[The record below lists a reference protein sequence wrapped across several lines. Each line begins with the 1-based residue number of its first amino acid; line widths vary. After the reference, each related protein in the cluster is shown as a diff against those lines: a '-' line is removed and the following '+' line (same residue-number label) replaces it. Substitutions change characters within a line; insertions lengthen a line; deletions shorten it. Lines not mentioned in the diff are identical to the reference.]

1 MVQLGQQ
8 LLRNIFSS
16 WGGYAARLII
26 TFFFV
31 PYIASILGDAR
42 YGVWVIIFQTIA
54 YFSLLD
60 LGLSSALTR
69 YVSRYLREH
78 DFEKINR
85 VLSTSGALY
94 LLVGTLVFAG
104 IYLFVQTLFAYFK
117 IGDPVLIEEG
127 KTALLILGAFM
138 AFNSYLLPFGN
149 SLSAFQRHDIA
160 LLLVTGE
167 ELIRVLI
174 MVWFLSQGYGLVALA
189 LVTLCTSVLRHLVGG
204 LWLRRLHPEVRMRP
218 ANVGTGTARMLIGY
232 SRISFAITLCWLVI
246 FNTDTFLLGLLSS
259 SAAAGIY
266 NPAAQLML
274 YLRNI
279 VNSIGAPLVPAVSH
293 VEAGGDIDKVRSVY
307 VRGIKYVSYISW
319 VFTVGIIVY
328 ADAFV
333 GLWLPPE
340 FSEAATVMVILSVG
354 SAFLLPQIIG
364 ISILFGIERHRY
376 LLSTL
381 VIESLAKII
390 LSIVLIPRYDL
401 IGMALANSIP
411 QVILYTTLYP
421 ITMARALR
429 METKDILVPGLV
441 RGAVGACLSLPAA
454 LLLRRLV
461 PPVSWPALAIDV
473 LIVAAIVILVG
484 YFLLEPGDR
493 LKVKSLIGK
502 TP

>member
-1 MVQLGQQ
+1 MQLGQQ
-8 LLRNIFSS
+8 LLKNIFSS
-16 WGGYAARLII
+16 WGGYVVRLII

-31 PYIASILGDAR
+31 PYIASVFGDAR

-78 DFEKINR
+78 DFRQINR

-94 LLVGTLVFAG
+94 LIVGTLVFAG
-104 IYLFVQTLFAYFK
+104 IYVFVHGLFGYFK
-117 IGDPVLIEEG
+117 IGDPALAEEG
-127 KTALLILGAFM
+127 KTALLILGGFM

-149 SLSAFQRHDIA
+149 SLSAFQRHDIT
-160 LLLVTGE
+160 LLLTTGE

-174 MVWFLSQGYGLVALA
+174 MVWLLSQGYGLVALA
-189 LVTLCTSVLRHLVGG
+189 LVTLSTSVTRHLIGG
-204 LWLRRLHPEVRMRP
+204 LWLRKLHPEVRLRP
-218 ANVGTGTARMLIGY
+218 AHVDSGTARMLVGY
-232 SRISFAITLCWLVI
+232 SRISFGITLCWLVI
-246 FNTDTFLLGLLSS
+246 FNTDTFLLGLFSS
-259 SAAAGIY
+259 SAAAGVY

-279 VNSIGAPLVPAVSH
+279 INSIGAPLIPAVSH

-307 VRGIKYVSYISW
+307 LRGIKYVSYISW

-328 ADAFV
+328 AGAFV

-364 ISILFGIERHRY
+364 ISVLFGIERHQY
-376 LLSTL
+376 LLRVL
-381 VIESLAKII
+381 IVESLAKIALAI
-390 LSIVLIPRYDL
+390 LLIPRYNL
-401 IGMALANSIP
+401 IGMALANSLP
-411 QVILYTTLYP
+411 QVVLYTTLYP
-421 ITMARALR
+421 YYMSRALR
-429 METKDILVPGLV
+429 LQMRDVFVPGIL
-441 RGAVGACLSLPAA
+441 RGALGAILCLPVSL
-454 LLLRRLV
+454 LMYRLA
-461 PPVSWPALAIDV
+461 PPVSWATLLGNILVVAS
-473 LIVAAIVILVG
+473 IVMFVG

-493 LKVKSLIGK
+493 QKVKSLLGK
-502 TP
+502 SR